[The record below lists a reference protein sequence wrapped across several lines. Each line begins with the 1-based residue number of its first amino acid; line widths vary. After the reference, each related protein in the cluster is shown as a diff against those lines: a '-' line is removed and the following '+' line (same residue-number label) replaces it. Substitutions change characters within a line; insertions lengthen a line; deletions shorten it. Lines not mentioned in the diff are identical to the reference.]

1 MFTSHF
7 RNRIVDEFINNP
19 DIDYKDKSTKEG
31 KVFVV
36 GNGRMI
42 ANQYDSMPKQIGE
55 GYMYRPKELNDLQFD
70 EELAR
75 MQAPHFFGNQEFIQN
90 LADYMMG
97 DNSVLDIRSRQIDI
111 HEIDKERVKSE
122 ASFFKILNMLL
133 PVGIIVLLALGM
145 AYLRKRKFAR

>member
-1 MFTSHF
+1 
-7 RNRIVDEFINNP
+7 
-19 DIDYKDKSTKEG
+19 
-31 KVFVV
+31 
-36 GNGRMI
+36 
-42 ANQYDSMPKQIGE
+42 
-55 GYMYRPKELNDLQFD
+55 
-70 EELAR
+70 
-75 MQAPHFFGNQEFIQN
+75 
-90 LADYMMG
+90 MMG